1 MAESSI
7 AGGYFEHLVEY
18 ALAVCKECRH
28 GVLPSQIKNHVQR
41 AHPAK
46 RKQAKEIAEDVGNW
60 AGLIQYASE
69 LEVPSQVIKP
79 IQQLPVYKDG
89 LMCRLAPDH
98 CRQIFRSVSVM
109 KKHWRVAYEWSPAGK
124 GGRLEREQ

>member
-7 AGGYFEHLVEY
+7 AGEHFKHVVEY

-28 GVLPSQIKNHVQR
+28 SVLPSQVKSHVQR

-46 RKQAKEIAEDVGNW
+46 RRQAKAIAEEVSGW

-79 IQQLPVYKDG
+79 IRQLPVYKDG
-89 LMCRLAPDH
+89 LMC
-98 CRQIFRSVSVM
+98 
-109 KKHWRVAYEWSPAGK
+109 
-124 GGRLEREQ
+124 

>member
-1 MAESSI
+1 M
-7 AGGYFEHLVEY
+7 
-18 ALAVCKECRH
+18 CKECRH

-69 LEVPSQVIKP
+69 LGVPSQVIKP

-89 LMCRLAPDH
+89 LMC
-98 CRQIFRSVSVM
+98 
-109 KKHWRVAYEWSPAGK
+109 
-124 GGRLEREQ
+124 